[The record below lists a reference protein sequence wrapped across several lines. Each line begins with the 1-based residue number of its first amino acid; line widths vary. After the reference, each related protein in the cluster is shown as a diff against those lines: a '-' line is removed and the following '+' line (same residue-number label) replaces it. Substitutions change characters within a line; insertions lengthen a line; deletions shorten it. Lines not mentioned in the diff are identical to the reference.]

1 MTLTTREA
9 AAMLRAADPVPDAP
23 GLDGRAEADLQ
34 RILASVAADPAPG
47 TQQRHRSPSRSRSW
61 LLSAA
66 AVAVVAVAL
75 AGVASSGLGLPS
87 GGSPA
92 YAATPAQLTVV
103 APVSAAG
110 LPADADAAT
119 VLNAIAV
126 RTAALADDTG
136 SGRYARVE
144 TEGWALWTRVDGEQV
159 TSEVVP
165 QRSTAWA
172 ARDGSGR
179 VVTRRDGPG
188 SDTSTTDRTL
198 APGERSFMWS
208 LGSLSSDDAELAQQ
222 LEQGHP
228 VQNGP
233 AERLVAVSDLAAE
246 QPLAPPVRAA
256 VLRYLARTPG
266 LAVDGIV
273 ADRAGRRGVAVHVD
287 TTMSG
292 LPERRTLIVD
302 PDDGRILG
310 AETLL
315 TTDAGKLNVPVP
327 SVISY
332 NTFRSARYADELK

>member
-1 MTLTTREA
+1 MRTTTREA
-9 AAMLRAADPVPDAP
+9 AAMLRVADPVPDAP

-47 TQQRHRSPSRSRSW
+47 TQQPSRSRSR
-61 LLSAA
+61 LLVAA
-66 AVAVVAVAL
+66 AAAVVAVVL

-92 YAATPAQLTVV
+92 YAATPDQLTVLS
-103 APVSAAG
+103 PVSAAG

-126 RTAALADDTG
+126 RTAALPDDTG
-136 SGRYARVE
+136 SGRYARME
-144 TEGWALWTRVDGEQV
+144 TEGWALWTRVDGDQV

-165 QRSTAWA
+165 QRSTVWA

-188 SDTSTTDRTL
+188 SDTSTTDRAL
-198 APGERSFMWS
+198 APGERSFMWP
-208 LGSLSSDDAELAQQ
+208 LGSLSSDDAELARQ

-228 VQNGP
+228 VENGR
-233 AERLVAVSDLAAE
+233 AERLVAVMDLAAE

-302 PDDGRILG
+302 PNDGRILG

-315 TTDAGKLNVPVP
+315 TSDAGKLNVPVP

-332 NTFRSARYADELK
+332 NTFRSARYTDELK